1 MPIKIPGDLP
11 AARTLED
18 ENIFVMTERR
28 AMTQDIRPLRILL
41 LNLMPMKIAT
51 ETQLARLLGNTPLQ
65 IELELMS
72 MSGRTP
78 RHTPIEHMLAFYK
91 TFAEVRSQYFDGM
104 IITGAPVEQMPFEKV
119 DYWPE
124 LCEIMDWSRSH
135 VHSTFHICWGAQA
148 GLYHHYG
155 IPKIHLSQKLF
166 GVFRH
171 RVTHRGSILFRGSDD
186 VFMVPHSRHTTVMRR
201 DVASVP
207 ALKILAESD
216 EAGVYAV
223 STDGGRQVFITG
235 HSEYDPDTL
244 AQEYWR
250 DKNAGLTISVPVN
263 YYPNNDVSLPP
274 MCTWRSCANLL
285 YSNWLN
291 YFVYQST
298 PYDVQDI
305 QTFDAP

>member
-274 MCTWRSCANLL
+274 MCTRRSCANLL